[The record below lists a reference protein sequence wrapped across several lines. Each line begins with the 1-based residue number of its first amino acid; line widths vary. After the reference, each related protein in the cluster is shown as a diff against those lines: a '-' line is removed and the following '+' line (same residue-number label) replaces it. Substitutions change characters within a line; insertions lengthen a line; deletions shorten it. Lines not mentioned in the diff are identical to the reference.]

1 LPAQILIPLKSTL
14 HLQLVVMDKHLL
26 DNELTA
32 QILMPPESNFLLHL
46 VAMDKHV
53 LDDESAPQFKMLQTL
68 DHPQGNSH
76 SPTITEVKCSCGL
89 QLRARA
95 ILLR

>member
-1 LPAQILIPLKSTL
+1 LIPTESTL

-32 QILMPPESNFLLHL
+32 QILMPPESTLPLHL
-46 VAMDKHV
+46 VVMEKHL
-53 LDDESAPQFKMLQTL
+53 LDDGLAVQPMMLQTL
-68 DHPQGNSH
+68 DHPQGYRQQ
-76 SPTITEVKCSCGL
+76 TITQVKCSSGL
-89 QLRARA
+89 KLRLRI